1 MRAYTAAA
9 VLLLAVLV
17 GHHAYYMLADWS
29 WSPRVADA
37 ALSGVERV
45 LLYSVIAGLLLQPAL
60 SVSARAA
67 ALVVVAIGAVE
78 SSQVAVCQTMH
89 GITGASL
96 RLTQDTCDA
105 LTGWP
110 VGTMVALACGALL
123 LLFVAGSA
131 RRSRLPGVPY
141 STDGVFVGFE
151 RRGRSAFKVIAALLV
166 HPYAGCVWFREGTG
180 YRFDRVR
187 GCLVA
192 DPSLR
197 WHDFKLRPFGGD
209 PELLREGLPWSIRH
223 NCVTLR

>member
-1 MRAYTAAA
+1 MRWLAVALCGAVIVGYHALYWFAAA
-9 VLLLAVLV
+9 
-17 GHHAYYMLADWS
+17 ADVA
-29 WSPRVADA
+29 PYVADA
-37 ALSGVERV
+37 ATAGIERA
-45 LLYSVIAGLLLQPAL
+45 LLYIVIAALLLAPP
-60 SVSARAA
+60 
-67 ALVVVAIGAVE
+67 VAIALRALLLVIALYGLTE
-78 SSQVAVCQTMH
+78 STMVAVCQSIYVMSDIN
-89 GITGASL
+89 ITDGA
-96 RLTQDTCDA
+96 DTCDA

-110 VGTMVALACGALL
+110 VGTVVALACGALL

-141 STDGVFVGFE
+141 SKDGVFVGFE
-151 RRGRSAFKVIAALLV
+151 RRGRSAFKVLAALLV

-197 WHDFKLRPFGGD
+197 WQDFKLRPFGGD
-209 PELLREGLPWSIRH
+209 AALLRDGLPWSISH

>member
-1 MRAYTAAA
+1 MRWLVAALVAA
-9 VLLLAVLV
+9 VII
-17 GHHAYYMLADWS
+17 GHHALYWVAAAADVA
-29 WSPRVADA
+29 PYVADA
-37 ALSGVERV
+37 ATAGIERA
-45 LLYSVIAGLLLQPAL
+45 LLYIVIAALLLAPPAAIAL
-60 SVSARAA
+60 RALLLVI
-67 ALVVVAIGAVE
+67 ALYGLTE
-78 SSQVAVCQTMH
+78 SSLVAVCQSIYVMSDIN
-89 GITGASL
+89 ITDGA
-96 RLTQDTCDA
+96 DTCDA

-110 VGTMVALACGALL
+110 VGTVVALACGALL

-151 RRGRSAFKVIAALLV
+151 RRGRSAFKVFAALLV

-180 YRFDRVR
+180 YRFDRAR